1 MTVGDRV
8 PVAAGVGEGFEP
20 FLGFLVGKVSIALVV
35 FLVGGLV
42 VLSIQLDV
50 FFMELTFSDVGLLVF

>member
-20 FLGFLVGKVSIALVV
+20 FLGFLGKVSIALVV